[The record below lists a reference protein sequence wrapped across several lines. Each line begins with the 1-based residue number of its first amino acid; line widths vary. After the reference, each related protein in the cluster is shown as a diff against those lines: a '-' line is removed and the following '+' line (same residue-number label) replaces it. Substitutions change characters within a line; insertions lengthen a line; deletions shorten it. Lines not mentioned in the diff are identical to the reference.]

1 MTELTGNIRL
11 PNQNFLNEYLY
22 NSNREQFSF
31 LIFWFFSGL
40 FSRDAFLQLICSSTL
55 FSFGGWVFLKLKYC
69 FHLLS
74 PSDQLKQLT
83 RLLPA
88 LEKIFRNGF
97 HLKHYCRFYLN
108 IWIFSKHST
117 NIETFLKI
125 LLKYL
130 DLFKAFH
137 LVIHDFWIVSTKINI
152 QTLMDP
158 HIPSSLWTTWGE
170 S

>member
-1 MTELTGNIRL
+1 M
-11 PNQNFLNEYLY
+11 
-22 NSNREQFSF
+22 
-31 LIFWFFSGL
+31 
-40 FSRDAFLQLICSSTL
+40 
-55 FSFGGWVFLKLKYC
+55 FLKLKYC

-137 LVIHDFWIVSTKINI
+137 LVIHDF
-152 QTLMDP
+152 
-158 HIPSSLWTTWGE
+158 
-170 S
+170 